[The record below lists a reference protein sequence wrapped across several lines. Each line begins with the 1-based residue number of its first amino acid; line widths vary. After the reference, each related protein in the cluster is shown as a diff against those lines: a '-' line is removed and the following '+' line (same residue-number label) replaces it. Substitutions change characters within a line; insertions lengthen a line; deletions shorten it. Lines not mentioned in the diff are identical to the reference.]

1 MSILLSRMCVVP
13 TWFVVVVLVALSSP
27 PIVPDGVLL
36 LSGVVAASAVIITFA
51 LRKGPNATGAMNIK
65 RVWRRGRDDRAAL
78 GVDGDAQD
86 LMRMDSDK
94 G

>member
-13 TWFVVVVLVALSSP
+13 TWFVVVVL
-27 PIVPDGVLL
+27 G
-36 LSGVVAASAVIITFA
+36 GVVAASAVIITLA
-51 LRKGPNATGAMNIK
+51 LRKGPNATGAMDIK
-65 RVWRRGRDDRAAL
+65 GVWRRGRDDRAAL
-78 GVDGDAQD
+78 GVEGDAQD